1 MAKELLNYRESR
13 MTITNGY
20 ILGAAVV
27 TVDEVRGRVVE
38 PSKTVFDDEEAAAI
52 NADSQVK
59 PLFKAK
65 LIAWG
70 ETATSEEAPAP
81 APAEP
86 KKK

>member
-1 MAKELLNYRESR
+1 MAKELLNFRESR

-38 PSKTVFDDEEAAAI
+38 PSKTVFDDEEIAAI

-70 ETATSEEAPAP
+70 EAAAPAAEP
-81 APAEP
+81 AADP